1 MIALPVLNSSL
12 TRNLDVHFENF
23 FKKINLGNKYGAM
36 AATATVI
43 LTGIYIGWAYTKR
56 SSKKPKKKVR
66 RVLTRSMSVG
76 VLHGGKRALD
86 RVVDY
91 HRARADEASLEAAER
106 QFKDLLKEALPDFV
120 LLQHRCK
127 ARNEWKRS
135 SCGGNTGSSS
145 ERIKKEGRSHEAYEI
160 EMLLVEMHIY
170 QREFKKA
177 LDCDCL
183 RHKAISDA
191 RRPLYKA
198 IIYIMLEH
206 PTEEASKYWD
216 EFIDLRIL
224 FHSRSSEESQLNE
237 VVTTVREFEKAL
249 ELIRDDINEA

>member
-1 MIALPVLNSSL
+1 MITFPVLNSPL
-12 TRNLDVHFENF
+12 MRNLDVHFENF

-120 LLQHRCK
+120 KLQ
-127 ARNEWKRS
+127 S
-135 SCGGNTGSSS
+135 TGAKLEMSGK
-145 ERIKKEGRSHEAYEI
+145 EAVAAETLEAHLKGIKKEGRSHEAYEI

-177 LDCDCL
+177 LDCECL
-183 RHKAISDA
+183 SHIEISDA
-191 RRPLYKA
+191 RRPVYKA
-198 IIYIMLEH
+198 IIYRMLEH
-206 PTEEASKYWD
+206 PTKEASKYWD
-216 EFIDLRIL
+216 EFIDLTISLPFSKFRRKPTQR
-224 FHSRSSEESQLNE
+224 SRYQCH
-237 VVTTVREFEKAL
+237 
-249 ELIRDDINEA
+249 

>member
-1 MIALPVLNSSL
+1 
-12 TRNLDVHFENF
+12 
-23 FKKINLGNKYGAM
+23 
-36 AATATVI
+36 
-43 LTGIYIGWAYTKR
+43 
-56 SSKKPKKKVR
+56 
-66 RVLTRSMSVG
+66 
-76 VLHGGKRALD
+76 
-86 RVVDY
+86 
-91 HRARADEASLEAAER
+91 
-106 QFKDLLKEALPDFV
+106 
-120 LLQHRCK
+120 
-127 ARNEWKRS
+127 
-135 SCGGNTGSSS
+135 
-145 ERIKKEGRSHEAYEI
+145 
-160 EMLLVEMHIY
+160 MLLVEMHIY

-191 RRPLYKA
+191 RRPLYKAVNLNVYKTLLLQA